1 MAHGPHEHRLA
12 MSRATMAARD
22 IDLLAVSPS
31 DDLRYLAGFSPTAD
45 ERPCMLLLGRDDMV
59 LLVPSLNAEQARAA
73 LPALPFVTWEDADGA
88 GGALREAIGSFE
100 LRSEASVGVDA
111 TMRADVLLLLQQI
124 APATRWVSA
133 ALVLSELRLRKDAEE
148 LEALLASAHT
158 ADTAM
163 TAALDACV
171 EGVRELDVAEA
182 AAAAF
187 RQAGCEEVSFTS
199 VASGPNGAYPHH
211 HSGSRRLARG
221 DGVTIDLG
229 GRLHGY
235 ASDITR
241 TAHIGPPGK
250 RYALVHAV
258 VENAVQAGID
268 AVRPGATCASIDR
281 AARKVIDAAGFGDYF
296 VHRTGHGLGLSGHE
310 PPWIMDGEERALEP
324 GMVFSIEP
332 GIYVPGELGVRLE
345 EIVQLTELGCR
356 VLSDL
361 PRDLRIVPSPG

>member
-1 MAHGPHEHRLA
+1 M
-12 MSRATMAARD
+12 TVRD

-31 DDLRYLAGFSPTAD
+31 DDLRYLVGFSPTAD
-45 ERPCMLLLGRDDMV
+45 ERPCMLLLGQDDIV

-73 LPALPFVTWEDADGA
+73 LPTVRFVTWEDADGA
-88 GGALREAIGSFE
+88 GGALREAIGPFK
-100 LRSEASVGVDA
+100 LPPGVRVGVDA
-111 TMRADVLLLLQQI
+111 TMRADFLLLLQQI
-124 APATRWVSA
+124 VPSARWVSA
-133 ALVLSELRLRKDAEE
+133 SLVLTELRLRKDADE
-148 LEALLASAHT
+148 LEALLASART
-158 ADTAM
+158 ADAAM
-163 TAALDACV
+163 AAALDACA

-187 RQAGCEEVSFTS
+187 HRAGCEEVAFTS

-211 HSGSRRLARG
+211 HSGSRRLLRG
-221 DGVTIDLG
+221 DAVTIDIG

-241 TAHIGPPGK
+241 TAHIGPPSK
-250 RYALVHAV
+250 RYALVHSV
-258 VENAVQAGID
+258 VEEAVQAGID
-268 AVRPGATCASIDR
+268 AARPDATCASVDR
-281 AARKVIDAAGFGDYF
+281 STREVIEAAGFGDYF

-332 GIYVPGELGVRLE
+332 GIYLPGELGLRLE
-345 EIVQLTELGCR
+345 EIVYLTELGCR

-361 PRDLRIVPSPG
+361 PRDLRIVPKTRLP